1 MVDRMVLISGGA
13 AVGKTSLVR
22 HLVAALGSVGKLCF
36 AKIDCLQSDDD
47 QAIRPLGIPCIVGL
61 SEDICPDHFL
71 ASNMPELLAWAQDEG
86 GNLLLVETA
95 GLCHRCC
102 PATEKTVNIC
112 VVDCTVSMRSP
123 GKLGPMLTTA
133 DMIVLSKI
141 DLVSQAEREII
152 AAMIAGLNPT
162 ARIFPVDGLCGY
174 GVELLARE
182 ILSTPAVEDF
192 EGDLLRYSMPA
203 GVCSY
208 CIGEQRIG
216 KEFQQGVVKKI
227 RFERSVGA

>member
-1 MVDRMVLISGGA
+1 MVARVALISGGA
-13 AVGKTSLVR
+13 AVGKTALAR
-22 HLVAALGSVGKLCF
+22 HLLPVLGRSERLCF
-36 AKIDCLQSDDD
+36 VKIDCLQTADDTL
-47 QAIRPLGIPCIVGL
+47 IRGMGIPSAAGL
-61 SEDICPDHFL
+61 SEDTCPDHFL
-71 ASNMPELLAWAQDEG
+71 ASNMPELLAWAEEEKG
-86 GNLLLVETA
+86 SLLLVETA

-112 VVDCTVSMRSP
+112 AVDCSVSVRSP

-152 AAMIAGLNPT
+152 SATIAGLNPR

-174 GVELLARE
+174 GVELLARA
-182 ILSTPAVEDF
+182 ILATPPVADF

-208 CIGEQRIG
+208 CVGEQRIG
-216 KEFQQGVVKKI
+216 REFQQGVVRKI
-227 RFERSVGA
+227 RFEGSVGA